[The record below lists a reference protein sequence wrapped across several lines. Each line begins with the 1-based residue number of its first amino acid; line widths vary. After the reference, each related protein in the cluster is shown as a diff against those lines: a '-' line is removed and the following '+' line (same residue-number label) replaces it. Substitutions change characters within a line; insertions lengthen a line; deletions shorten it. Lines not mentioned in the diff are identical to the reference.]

1 MNAAEGARSF
11 YKDREEREG
20 TETDR
25 TWSFHKKATRERG
38 ASARP
43 QPRSGS
49 EGSTPRNKRN
59 NVTTRINIGE
69 NALLKRNMN
78 RNVTFRKRNKPQEAI
93 VSDLEFF
100 RSPRAKKQPR
110 YRRAGCRP
118 SRQPGT
124 LSGPHPSA
132 GLRHPRPS
140 NRE

>member
-38 ASARP
+38 AGARP

-100 RSPRAKKQPR
+100 RSPRAKNNH
-110 YRRAGCRP
+110 GV
-118 SRQPGT
+118 
-124 LSGPHPSA
+124 A
-132 GLRHPRPS
+132 GLDAGHLGSLVPCRDHIRQQDCVIHV
-140 NRE
+140 